1 MQAYLAD
8 TVDKFGILPHIT
20 FNTSVA
26 EMEWLEEEAKWRT
39 VTGDG
44 EVILSNVVIHAAG
57 ILHHPFTPEFGGEEE
72 FRGET
77 VHTARWNKSIEL
89 KDKVKVKS
97 MIHGSIN
104 NLLISL

>member
-1 MQAYLAD
+1 M
-8 TVDKFGILPHIT
+8 DKFGILPHIT

-57 ILHHPFTPEFGGEEE
+57 ILHHPFTPEFGGEDE